1 MLHTPC
7 LLWLLAVTFS
17 VVPRTQ
23 PLAAGDLEGDEPD
36 ETPLPAVPCD
46 YDHCRH
52 LQVPCQE
59 LQRAGRRAC
68 LCPGLSSALQPPH
81 PPRLGEVR
89 VEAETGRAE
98 VHWCAPSSQVHQ
110 YWLLLWEGL

>member
-1 MLHTPC
+1 MPGNPR

-17 VVPRTQ
+17 LVPRAQ
-23 PLAAGDLEGDEPD
+23 PLAGDAEEEEQD

-46 YDHCRH
+46 YDRCRH

-59 LQRAGRRAC
+59 LQRAGPTTC
-68 LCPGLSSALQPPH
+68 LCPGLSSATQPPD

-89 VEAETGRAE
+89 MEAEAGRAV
-98 VHWCAPSSQVHQ
+98 VHWCAPFSPVHQ
-110 YWLLLWEGL
+110 